1 MKTSPTLVTLFSFL
15 FFVASL
21 HGIERRGPQFL
32 TEPSYLIFPLPYS
45 LAGIGQ
51 GVIVTGLAGNIG
63 GSNVDAYALGI
74 TGDAEGSMVAV
85 EDIHLLPER
94 LILDVGQQRISKA
107 AVNYYET
114 RGMDSGMD
122 DYKLME
128 VNKVVTDSAQL
139 TLSLFDR
146 RLELYG
152 AYWKQEAHVVK
163 ISDSKGNLITKLD
176 DPYISK
182 EELHR
187 LGILVD
193 YTDDR
198 INPKKG
204 IRFNL
209 EQISSPSTS
218 ESEADYYTLDKS
230 LTLYLPLGK
239 SATWAFYAFQSDA
252 YVTREGETDPD
263 AIRADLNM
271 PCDLT
276 QTTCKEAEQEL
287 VDAFMAAHRYGT
299 ATALGGEN
307 RLRSYPGNRYNG
319 AHTQHFATE
328 LRWNLSE
335 EVHPFN
341 FGIWKDVA
349 TGLQVAFFYESG
361 SVAERIDEL
370 GEITRDSYGAGFRL
384 VSASGYVYRADYAA
398 GDEGTEMTVIF
409 AYPW

>member
-1 MKTSPTLVTLFSFL
+1 MKKTFLL
-15 FFVASL
+15 FFYLVLLGSL
-21 HGIERRGPQFL
+21 SLFGIERRGPQFL
-32 TEPSYLIFPLPYS
+32 TESSYLIFPLPYS
-45 LAGIGQ
+45 IAGIGQ
-51 GVIVTGLAGNIG
+51 GIVLTGLAGNIDDT
-63 GSNVDAYALGI
+63 NIDAYALGI
-74 TGDAEGSMVAV
+74 TGDAEGAMVAV
-85 EDIHLLPER
+85 EDIHLLPKL
-94 LILDVGQQRISKA
+94 LILDVSQQRISKA

-114 RGMDSGMD
+114 RGMDSGME

-182 EELHR
+182 SEQHR
-187 LGILVD
+187 LGLLID

-204 IRFNL
+204 IRFGI
-209 EQISSPSTS
+209 EQTTSPDSVKNDP
-218 ESEADYYTLDKS
+218 EYYTIDKS
-230 LTLYLPLGK
+230 LTLYLPLGQT
-239 SATWAFYAFQSDA
+239 ATWAFYAFQSDA
-252 YVTREGETDPD
+252 YVTHEGETDPD
-263 AIRADLNM
+263 AIRADLKM

-276 QTTCKEAEQEL
+276 QTACKEAEQEL
-287 VDAFMAAHRYGT
+287 VDAFVAAHKYGT

-328 LRWNLSE
+328 LRWNVSE
-335 EVHPFN
+335 EVRPFN
-341 FGIWKDVA
+341 FGIWKDIA
-349 TGLQVAFFYESG
+349 TGIQIALFYESG
-361 SVAERIDEL
+361 SVSETIGDL
-370 GEITRDSYGAGFRL
+370 GKITRDSYGGGFRL
-384 VSASGYVYRADYAA
+384 VSASGYVYRADYAT
-398 GDEGTEMTVIF
+398 GDEGSEMTVIF
-409 AYPW
+409 SYPW